1 MQVIKPNSPN
11 QSPQHLMTLFLAGSI
26 ENGTA
31 TNWQQMV
38 ENRLLDSNITIFNPR
53 RDYWDSTWIQR
64 KSNHEFNY
72 QVNWEL
78 NRLEEASAIIMYFDP
93 ETKSPITLLELGIHV
108 NNNKRLFVC
117 CPDKFY
123 RKGNVEIVCER
134 FKIPLFTDI
143 ESTLSAI
150 DKKYRIFK

>member
-11 QSPQHLMTLFLAGSI
+11 QSPQHSITLFLAGSI
-26 ENGTA
+26 ENGIA

-53 RDYWDSTWIQR
+53 RDNWDSTWVQR
-64 KSNHEFNY
+64 KSNSEFYY

-93 ETKSPITLLELGIHV
+93 ETKSPITLLELGIHTKD
-108 NNNKRLFVC
+108 NEKLFVC
-117 CPDKFY
+117 CPDEFY

-134 FKIPLFTDI
+134 FNIPLFTDI

-150 DKKYRIFK
+150 DEKYQIFK

>member
-11 QSPQHLMTLFLAGSI
+11 QSPRHLMTLFLAGSI
-26 ENGTA
+26 ENGIA

-53 RDYWDSTWIQR
+53 RDDWDSTWIQR
-64 KSNHEFNY
+64 KSNNEFNY

-93 ETKSPITLLELGIHV
+93 ETKSPITLLELGIHT

-134 FKIPLFTDI
+134 FNIPLFTDI
-143 ESTLSAI
+143 ESTLIAI